1 MIDVHA
7 HIGRCGKRRGDTLS
21 AEQLVEKMKAWGIAR
36 ACVLPL
42 HDNPEGW
49 YLGNTTEEVIAACE
63 RFPDRLIPFC
73 LIDPRFGDNSPTS
86 DFRDLLAEYKERGCN
101 GIGEFLPN
109 LLFDDPRC
117 LNLYAQAGE
126 ASLPVLFDMMPQ
138 LGGMYGVVDERGL
151 PRLERC
157 LRELP
162 QTVFIGHGPAF
173 WADISGDVMPEER
186 RGYPKGPVTPG
197 GAVPRLMAAYP
208 NLWADLSAGSGHNAL
223 TRDPAFGIEFL
234 NRFQDKLLFG
244 TDVLRHDQT
253 EADVPIVGLMRR
265 LLAEGYLTPAAHAK
279 IARSNAMRLLGLDL
293 TPAREAGDPAVA
305 QCLP

>member
-7 HIGRCGKRRGDTLS
+7 HIGRCGKRRADTLS
-21 AEQLVEKMKAWGIAR
+21 AEQLVAKMDAWGIAQ

-63 RFPDRLIPFC
+63 RHPGRLIPFC
-73 LIDPRFGDNSPTS
+73 LIDPRFGDNSSTT
-86 DFRDLLAEYKERGCN
+86 DFRDLLAEYKERGCK
-101 GIGEFLPN
+101 GLGEFLPN
-109 LLFDDPRC
+109 LLFDDPRG

-126 ASLPVLFDMMPQ
+126 AGLPVLFDMMPQ
-138 LGGMYGVVDERGL
+138 LGGMYGVVDDPGL
-151 PRLERC
+151 PRLERV

-162 QTVFIGHGPAF
+162 ETTFIGHGPAF
-173 WADISGDVMPEER
+173 WADISGDVLPEQR
-186 RGYPKGPVTPG
+186 RGYPTGPVAPG

-234 NRFQDKLLFG
+234 GRFQDKLLFG

-253 EADVPIVGLMRR
+253 EADVPIVALMRR
-265 LLAEGYLTPAAHAK
+265 LLSEGHLTPAAHAK
-279 IARSNAMRLLGLDL
+279 IARDNAVRLLGLEL
-293 TPAREAGDPAVA
+293 PPAR
-305 QCLP
+305 

>member
-7 HIGRCGKRRGDTLS
+7 HIGRCGKRRSDTLS
-21 AEQLVEKMKAWGIAR
+21 AEQLIGKMDAWGIER

-42 HDNPEGW
+42 HDNAEGW

-63 RFPDRLIPFC
+63 RFPGRLIPFC
-73 LIDPRFGDNSPTS
+73 LIDPRFGDNSPTT
-86 DFRDLLAEYKERGCN
+86 DFRNLLAEYKERGCK
-101 GIGEFLPN
+101 GLGEFLPN

-126 ASLPVLFDMMPQ
+126 AGLPVLFDMMPQ
-138 LGGMYGVVDERGL
+138 LGGMYGVVDDPGL
-151 PRLERC
+151 PRLDRC
-157 LRELP
+157 LRDLP

-173 WADISGDVMPEER
+173 WADISGDVLPEQR
-186 RGYPKGPVTPG
+186 RGYPKGPVAPG

-223 TRDPAFGIEFL
+223 TRDPAIGIKFL
-234 NRFQDKLLFG
+234 DRFQDKLLFG

-253 EADVPIVGLMRR
+253 ETDVPIVGLMRR
-265 LLAEGYLTPAAHAK
+265 LLAEGDLTPAAHAK
-279 IARSNAMRLLGLDL
+279 IARENAVRLLGLE
-293 TPAREAGDPAVA
+293 PSR
-305 QCLP
+305 